1 LRLAPAAVAALV
13 LLAGCGAVAPL
24 PAAPPTA
31 ASSAAPAAT
40 ATTTTVP
47 ASAVDGPGPAP
58 TVSVLYRSDWSSGL
72 DGWSGSDGWTA
83 LRGELLCD
91 GRSFDLTVG
100 VVAPLEID
108 ATADFA
114 VEAEI
119 RLLRYEI
126 SNGSFGVMAR
136 VQEDGTGYAVG
147 HDAADEVVV
156 LRSETGGGRPVLDRQ
171 PFDPGEDWHTYRL
184 EVRGNELRAFVD
196 GGVVL
201 GATDNRFLTGRRVGL
216 WSSGAQLSVRRFEV
230 GTL

>member
-1 LRLAPAAVAALV
+1 MRFGVALAAGLV
-13 LLAGCGAVAPL
+13 LLAGCGGAGQGT
-24 PAAPPTA
+24 PPPSTP
-31 ASSAAPAAT
+31 APAAA
-40 ATTTTVP
+40 ATSVP
-47 ASAVDGPGPAP
+47 AAVDGPARI
-58 TVSVLYRSDWSSGL
+58 VSVLHRSDWSSGL

-100 VVAPLEID
+100 VVAPVEVD
-108 ATADFA
+108 TNADFA

-126 SNGSFGVMAR
+126 TNGSFGVMAR
-136 VQEDGTGYAVG
+136 VQEDGTGYAAG

-156 LRSETGGGRPVLDRQ
+156 LRTEEGGGRPTLDRQ
-171 PFDPGEDWHTYRL
+171 PFDPGEGWHTYRL

-196 GGVVL
+196 GSVVL
-201 GATDNRFLTGRRVGL
+201 GSTDNTFLTGKRVGL